1 MEEISFEDFNLEEE
15 ERKRIMETYDKGL
28 LEEVMNRKEVVL
40 KNIYLLEQYGID
52 FTHALLVSYL
62 PLFLTEEELLKEK
75 MEQLIEELGEDYLE
89 QIRNDLS
96 LIGSLI

>member
-15 ERKRIMETYDKGL
+15 EKQRIMETYDKGL
-28 LEEVMNRKEVVL
+28 LEEVMNQKEKVL

-62 PLFLTEEELLKEK
+62 PLFLNEEELLREK
-75 MEQLIEELGEDYLE
+75 MDQLIEELGEDYLE
-89 QIRNDLS
+89 QIRKDLS
-96 LIGSLI
+96 LIGGLI